1 METKDPAPVV
11 SYRLTEFLKSGS
23 LWRTRLSSPVVLV
36 HEMALLGPP
45 EVKTCPVVPEVM
57 GKLNE

>member
-1 METKDPAPVV
+1 MLSRPVV
-11 SYRLTEFLKSGS
+11 E
-23 LWRTRLSSPVVLV
+23 V

-45 EVKTCPVVPEVM
+45 EVKTWPVRPEVV